1 MPWPQ
6 RDADHVM
13 VTAAEMT
20 TFEDQMFSSGFP
32 EAALMEKVGQKMA
45 DWLLQHS
52 ALIGH
57 GVVVLVGPGHNGGDG
72 LVVARELHLAG
83 VAVKIWCPLTIKKP
97 LTINHL
103 SHSNSLGIKQ
113 LQSSPDIADKA
124 LWIDALFGLGQSR
137 PLPQKLIKLF
147 KNRQLEAPGRLV
159 SLDLPSGICSDS
171 GDLLFGAAAVAS
183 FTLTVGLVKKGLVQD
198 ACIGNVGCLQRIDL
212 GFPPTVFKELSSSL
226 PLRVLSA
233 DLKKIRWPKVSLAA
247 SKYQRGRTLIVA
259 GSDKYPGAALL
270 ALKGAI
276 ASGVG
281 SVKAIVPSVV
291 ASSLWQVFPEVILES
306 SFKKGCNV
314 FDLISLLENQVL
326 ERIDSLLIGPGL
338 GEIEGNFLHLI
349 EFLQDFD
356 GLLVLD
362 ADALN
367 KLSLSAERWDWI
379 QKRSGQTWITPHHAE
394 FSRLFPDIQK
404 SSLLDKAVEAA
415 QISGAVIL
423 LKGAHSVIAE
433 PNGKTWQL
441 VDTVPWVARAGLGD
455 LLAGFVSGVG
465 ALSIASEEGIS
476 SVYLAASAFVHAE
489 AARRTKNGSSS
500 SSIGESLAR
509 LVRNI
514 QSRDFDH

>member
-13 VTAAEMT
+13 VTAAEMK

-32 EAALMEKVGQKMA
+32 EAALMEKVWQKMA

-281 SVKAIVPSVV
+281 SVKAIVPTTV

-338 GEIEGNFLHLI
+338 GEI
-349 EFLQDFD
+349 
-356 GLLVLD
+356 
-362 ADALN
+362 
-367 KLSLSAERWDWI
+367 
-379 QKRSGQTWITPHHAE
+379 
-394 FSRLFPDIQK
+394 
-404 SSLLDKAVEAA
+404 
-415 QISGAVIL
+415 
-423 LKGAHSVIAE
+423 
-433 PNGKTWQL
+433 
-441 VDTVPWVARAGLGD
+441 
-455 LLAGFVSGVG
+455 
-465 ALSIASEEGIS
+465 
-476 SVYLAASAFVHAE
+476 
-489 AARRTKNGSSS
+489 
-500 SSIGESLAR
+500 
-509 LVRNI
+509 
-514 QSRDFDH
+514 